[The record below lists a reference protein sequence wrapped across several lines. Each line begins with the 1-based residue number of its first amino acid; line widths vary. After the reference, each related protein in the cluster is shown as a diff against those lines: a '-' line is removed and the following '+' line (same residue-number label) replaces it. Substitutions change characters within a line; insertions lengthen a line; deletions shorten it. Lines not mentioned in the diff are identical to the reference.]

1 MAQWMSDSK
10 ANAILAEVQLN
21 PEILSDDSA
30 FVVSII
36 QRAARFLTSQIHID
50 RYPELAAGYS
60 QSGASAS
67 TDISSEANNE
77 FLISIDDSQ
86 FYTIELTLG
95 SLTSGAAIAAEM
107 QTQIR
112 AVGVTSYKNATVT
125 FANGVYTITSPT
137 FGEFSH
143 VTVSYRT
150 EFEDIALALKLSP
163 DFGGTEWAG
172 GAGSPEYDD
181 IVVAI
186 VQSWYNKVGVE
197 GMKSWSTPGSGSATA
212 HDMDP
217 MVKAFIA
224 DKRRLVG

>member
-10 ANAILAEVQLN
+10 ANEILAEVQLN
-21 PEILSDDSA
+21 PEILADDSA

-36 QRAARFLTSQIHID
+36 QRAARFLISQVHLS

-60 QSGASAS
+60 VSGANPS

-77 FLISIDDSQ
+77 LLVSIDDGQ

-95 SLTSGAAIAAEM
+95 ALTSGAAIAAEM

-125 FANGVYTITSPT
+125 FADGLYTITSPT

-143 VTVSYRT
+143 VAVSYNT
-150 EFEDIALALKLSP
+150 ESEDIALALKLSP
-163 DFGGTEWAG
+163 DFGGTEWDG
-172 GAGSPEYDD
+172 GTAMQEYDD

-186 VQSWYNKVGVE
+186 VQNWYNKVGAE
-197 GMKSWSTPGSGSATA
+197 GMKSFSVPGSGSYTA
-212 HDMDP
+212 HDIDP
-217 MVKAFIA
+217 MVHAFIM
-224 DKRRLVG
+224 DNRRLEV